1 MQSAQASRNVFDALT
16 SEGHIF
22 RNRSVLS
29 SDYVPE
35 DFPHR
40 NDEIDQVAHIL
51 RPALEGSRPS
61 NILIYG
67 QTGTG
72 KTAVAR
78 YICDQLK
85 DKVTADGGAIHTA
98 HINCKRVNTP
108 YGILA
113 NIGQTYTTNWE
124 DSIPHTGWRL
134 EQVYAALCRKAEEA
148 GGIALVVLDEVD
160 ALVKKSGDEV
170 LYHLTGINADLGNA
184 RMSLIGISN
193 DTKFTTFLDPR
204 VKSRLG
210 EESLTFPPYNA
221 LQLRDIL
228 DQRAGQA
235 FHEGAL
241 DPQVL
246 SLCAGRAAQEHG
258 DARKALDLLRIAAE
272 MAEREKPKLIIAG
285 ASAYSRHIDFARFRE
300 IADSVGA
307 YLMVDMA
314 HYAGLIAGGA
324 HPSPVGLADIV
335 TTTTHK
341 TLRGPR
347 GAMALMTKDL
357 ARKYNSAVFPNMQG
371 GPMQHVIAAKAVAF
385 REAMRPEFKDY
396 AHQIV
401 QNAKALASGLSAGG
415 LRIVA
420 GGTENHLMLVDTRPL
435 GLTGRDAEAALI
447 AAGLVVNKNAIPFD
461 PEPPMVTSGV
471 RIGTPAL
478 TSRQLNVTD
487 MEQVAGY
494 ILEAL
499 RAHADESKLSKLGT
513 EVAGFASKF
522 PVPGLDS

>member
-1 MQSAQASRNVFDALT
+1 VVIDNVL
-16 SEGHIF
+16 
-22 RNRSVLS
+22 
-29 SDYVPE
+29 
-35 DFPHR
+35 
-40 NDEIDQVAHIL
+40 
-51 RPALEGSRPS
+51 
-61 NILIYG
+61 
-67 QTGTG
+67 
-72 KTAVAR
+72 
-78 YICDQLK
+78 
-85 DKVTADGGAIHTA
+85 
-98 HINCKRVNTP
+98 
-108 YGILA
+108 
-113 NIGQTYTTNWE
+113 
-124 DSIPHTGWRL
+124 
-134 EQVYAALCRKAEEA
+134 
-148 GGIALVVLDEVD
+148 
-160 ALVKKSGDEV
+160 
-170 LYHLTGINADLGNA
+170 
-184 RMSLIGISN
+184 
-193 DTKFTTFLDPR
+193 
-204 VKSRLG
+204 
-210 EESLTFPPYNA
+210 
-221 LQLRDIL
+221 
-228 DQRAGQA
+228 
-235 FHEGAL
+235 GAL
-241 DPQVL
+241 DVL
-246 SLCAGRAAQEHG
+246 ANGHAF
-258 DARKALDLLRIAAE
+258 LL
-272 MAEREKPKLIIAG
+272 MA
-285 ASAYSRHIDFARFRE
+285 
-300 IADSVGA
+300 VGVA
-307 YLMVDMA
+307 
-314 HYAGLIAGGA
+314 AGLIAGGA